1 LIAFCATLHQ
11 KYKLKG
17 FREKWLL
24 REVATK
30 VLPSRIAARPKTM
43 FRAKRAKTFLGTGR
57 PAWVDQLL
65 SPESLRATGYFEP
78 EAVARIRH
86 EQATQPMITIK
97 RSFFDLA
104 LTGTIATQL
113 WHHIYCGGGLA
124 DLPTSSPPEI
134 SAEHLSAAAHATE
147 EGEPA

>member
-1 LIAFCATLHQ
+1 VFSLDRRTS
-11 KYKLKG
+11 LKG
-17 FREKWLL
+17 AQIEMCGIAGAIDLKGRRRFPLDRLYAMTTAIAHRGPDDE
-24 REVATK
+24 EVH
-30 VLPSRIAARPKTM
+30 
-43 FRAKRAKTFLGTGR
+43 
-57 PAWVDQLL
+57 
-65 SPESLRATGYFEP
+65 FEP
-78 EAVARIRH
+78 EAVARARH
-86 EQATQPMITIK
+86 EQATRPMITIK